1 MAIVVKYSV
10 DWLNQTEFKGNK
22 DLRVL
27 VYRRHKLIEP
37 KCGCY
42 GKRIYNKIK
51 YKKLIL
57 ELEDQID
64 EFIGA

>member
-1 MAIVVKYSV
+1 MKEIVKYSIE
-10 DWLNQTEFKGNK
+10 WLNQTDKTNDE
-22 DLRVL
+22 LRVL

-42 GKRIYNKIK
+42 GKRIYNKLKNKNLIK
-51 YKKLIL
+51 
-57 ELEDQID
+57 ELEEQID